1 MTGVLVRGNAVTR
14 AYGPLV
20 AVDGASCEVRSGE
33 HVVLTGPS
41 GSGKS
46 TLLHL
51 LAGLERPS
59 GGWVEWPDLGSWE
72 DLRPRAVA
80 TIFQGP
86 SLLPPLNVVENVALP
101 LVLGGTEDGAAQR
114 RARSALVTLGIE
126 SLADKLPEELSGGQ
140 AQRVAVARV
149 LAGEPRLVFADEPT
163 GQLDQQTGQ
172 RMLDVLDG
180 AIAAI
185 GATLVITTHDQRVAA
200 RYPRRWTMVDGRL
213 SGAA

>member
-1 MTGVLVRGNAVTR
+1 VTGVLVRANALTR

-33 HVVLTGPS
+33 HVVLTGFS

-59 GGWVEWPDLGSWE
+59 GGWVEWPDLGSRE
-72 DLRPRAVA
+72 DLRPCAVA

-101 LVLGGTEDGAAQR
+101 LVLGGTEDSAAQR
-114 RARSALVTLGIE
+114 RARSALFTLGIE

-172 RMLDVLDG
+172 RMLDVLDE